1 MAAVSRDYRFAAEPR
16 ALDPRASKYREFIEE
31 IPPANIMFD
40 RRVVRGNTYASMIIP
55 ASTQQEIER
64 QQAQNRQKSKN
75 LKQKSSDQP
84 EETLDFKGEQSELP
98 NIEEPREPET
108 LMEPKTDPIMGATL
122 TQVEFYIDKPPS
134 PLFIPNEDGI
144 ERSTQIE
151 DGDLFDY
158 DTEVEPI
165 LEVIVGKSLEH
176 ARMEVLEEYEIEL
189 MRKHKRNF
197 TQKRDAELIEVQRL
211 QAEFNR
217 RKQEDDRRKLQA
229 RTQRELKRIAHEKYV
244 CRLTSKRLLSNIR
257 FDASSRLV
265 DLGVFKDPSD
275 TSLHDQYL
283 PWLFDT
289 VQHSLQKEK
298 AVDDMIESIFKQT
311 VRELSRQ
318 HNEAV
323 TVEYARREQ
332 IRQEE
337 IRKRKETETRKQKRN
352 EQRAKR
358 QAERER
364 IALKNKIDDELIH
377 HGVMTEGITRQY
389 LSDSD
394 GRHTEPVVCSPGG
407 LIGEFLVFLS
417 SVEEVMEIELNQE
430 QVTNFLTNYLNHGM
444 NSPAMVYSNFT
455 SLALERLNELSAEG
469 LPSEYEAAVRVLLD
483 FLLNPENSVHRT
495 TLTIFI
501 GNPENFGIRYGLV
514 ENFFFA
520 FFSIYLAKE
529 DSPLVEVKDKVMVK
543 ATEWGD
549 GKEVAVV
556 RIKVPGVRSEEND
569 DDESPVYVPLPDDQI
584 HDRIMLITPSNDKV
598 SVLLIH
604 AVAQKFFRE
613 ELLNWLKLSK
623 LAETLDY
630 GKVTQVYSAKASDFE
645 EKIIRL
651 KSDNLPEY
659 SFYIN

>member
-1 MAAVSRDYRFAAEPR
+1 
-16 ALDPRASKYREFIEE
+16 
-31 IPPANIMFD
+31 
-40 RRVVRGNTYASMIIP
+40 
-55 ASTQQEIER
+55 
-64 QQAQNRQKSKN
+64 
-75 LKQKSSDQP
+75 
-84 EETLDFKGEQSELP
+84 
-98 NIEEPREPET
+98 
-108 LMEPKTDPIMGATL
+108 
-122 TQVEFYIDKPPS
+122 
-134 PLFIPNEDGI
+134 
-144 ERSTQIE
+144 
-151 DGDLFDY
+151 
-158 DTEVEPI
+158 
-165 LEVIVGKSLEH
+165 
-176 ARMEVLEEYEIEL
+176 
-189 MRKHKRNF
+189 
-197 TQKRDAELIEVQRL
+197 
-211 QAEFNR
+211 
-217 RKQEDDRRKLQA
+217 
-229 RTQRELKRIAHEKYV
+229 
-244 CRLTSKRLLSNIR
+244 
-257 FDASSRLV
+257 
-265 DLGVFKDPSD
+265 
-275 TSLHDQYL
+275 
-283 PWLFDT
+283 
-289 VQHSLQKEK
+289 
-298 AVDDMIESIFKQT
+298 
-311 VRELSRQ
+311 
-318 HNEAV
+318 
-323 TVEYARREQ
+323 
-332 IRQEE
+332 
-337 IRKRKETETRKQKRN
+337 
-352 EQRAKR
+352 
-358 QAERER
+358 
-364 IALKNKIDDELIH
+364 LKNKIDDELIH